1 MAKKKKKRGRAKKA
15 RLKIFSFALVLA
27 SGLGFSLG
35 LVYYY
40 ARSGTTPPYPAYEE
54 VYSNTSNLH
63 RQMGRI
69 DRAIFEILYRKG
81 IPEEDIAFLRVRP
94 RHNGGS
100 DWDLSEMEI
109 RLKAKSSVSRLSRD
123 LGEVLSEFEP
133 TVTIEKKAV
142 SDNEIHCHV
151 FALGFNTHRIRLV
164 CKTERRPSKKKSF
177 KLAII
182 VDDLGYD
189 AEIGR
194 DFMSLDLP
202 LSLSFLPL
210 APKTVVMLKG
220 VDQRRHEIM
229 LHLPMEP
236 NHWPDLNPG
245 PGALM
250 TRMGQNEIRETMER
264 HLRKVTGAR
273 GINNHMGSY
282 FTQRRDKMR
291 IVLDEIKKRKL
302 FFVDSRTTSRTV
314 ALDVA
319 RQMGVPA
326 TERSAFLDNEPSSK
340 AIQFQLERL
349 LGIARHSGSG
359 VGICHPNKRA
369 LSVLKKNLPRLKRDF
384 RMVHVSRLTQ

>member
-1 MAKKKKKRGRAKKA
+1 MAKKKKKRGRAKKS
-15 RLKIFSFALVLA
+15 RLKMFPFAVALTLGLA
-27 SGLGFSLG
+27 VFLG
-35 LVYYY
+35 LVYFF
-40 ARSGTTPPYPAYEE
+40 ARSDGASSYPAYEE
-54 VYSNTSNLH
+54 VYSNKSNLH

-69 DRAIFEILYRKG
+69 DHAIFETLYRKG
-81 IPEEDIAFLRVRP
+81 VPEDDIAFLHVRP
-94 RHNGGS
+94 RHSGGS
-100 DWDLSEMEI
+100 DWDLTEMEI
-109 RLKAKSSVSRLSRD
+109 RLKAKRSVSRLSGI

-133 TVTIEKKAV
+133 TVTIEKKEI
-142 SDNEIHCHV
+142 SENEVHCLI

-164 CKTERRPSKKKSF
+164 CKTERRPSKKNFF
-177 KLAII
+177 KVAII

-194 DFMSLDLP
+194 AFMSLDLP

-210 APKTVVMLKG
+210 APKTGVMLKG
-220 VDQRRHEIM
+220 VDQRKHELM

-250 TRMGQNEIRETMER
+250 TCMGENEIRETINR
-264 HLRKVTGAR
+264 HLQRVNGAR
-273 GINNHMGSY
+273 GINNHMGSC

-291 IVLDEIKKRKL
+291 IVLSEIKERKL
-302 FFVDSRTTSRTV
+302 FFVDSRTTSKTV
-314 ALDVA
+314 ALGMA

-326 TERSAFLDNEPSSK
+326 TERSAFLDNEPSQK

-359 VGICHPNKRA
+359 VGICHPNKQA
-369 LSVLKKNLPRLKRDF
+369 LRVLKKNMARLKRDF
-384 RMVHVSRLTQ
+384 RMVHVSKLAH